1 MILRALLLLLL
12 FGTVKFYSQ
21 NGELGKQDCSYAKEV
36 LIPFNYSAD
45 PQHAVQPML
54 NQKVFYTFRDQFSF
68 WYKVVV
74 KQDQTLTFKVKALN
88 DSDAYTVFVYN
99 YNLPDV
105 CDKVYYQKIS
115 PVKSS
120 FFIGKGS
127 DKFVDDNEKM
137 FRAKK
142 DNVYYINVLN
152 TSLNNCGHRF
162 WLGYGTDTLKVEAIH
177 LPCKRDYSSLALKS
191 PGKDTVLPTKQVP
204 IHIDTKPEI
213 IKPVET
219 VTAFFVRFL
228 ALNRK
233 NKNPVDCKLTVTN
246 KKSEKQV
253 NDINPKGRGE
263 FEVMMEENEFYVV
276 KAEAL
281 GYKTETLTVSS
292 AELKLKNRTE
302 IMMEPLQKGESFILK
317 SIYFVPNTYALR
329 RESLPEMEKLLAFMK
344 GNPDAEIEIQG
355 HTNGDN
361 RIYKNKAYASL
372 SDEWNFS
379 GSSKK
384 LSQKRAE
391 VIKNYL
397 MHHGIKESR
406 LVAKGYGGKKY
417 LVRYPE
423 TNDEAQKNIRVEV
436 SMLKD

>member
-1 MILRALLLLLL
+1 MIRRVILGLLLL
-12 FGTVKFYSQ
+12 GTVKLYSQ

-45 PQHAVQPML
+45 PQHTVQPML
-54 NQKVFYTFRDQFSF
+54 DQKVFYTFRDQFSF

-74 KQDQTLTFKVKALN
+74 KQDQALSFKVKALN

-99 YNLPDV
+99 YNLPDI

-115 PVKSS
+115 PAKSS
-120 FFIGKGS
+120 FFVGKGS
-127 DKFVDDNEKM
+127 DKFTDDNEKT

-152 TSLNNCGHRF
+152 TSLNNCGHKF
-162 WLGYGTDTLKVEAIH
+162 WLSYGSDTLKVEAIH
-177 LPCKRDYSSLALKS
+177 LPCKRDYSSLAVKS
-191 PGKDTVLPTKQVP
+191 PVKDTVIPVKQVP
-204 IHIDTKPEI
+204 VRIDTKPEI

-219 VTAFFVRFL
+219 VTAFFVRFST
-228 ALNRK
+228 LNKK
-233 NKNPVDCKLTVTN
+233 NKNLVDSRLTVIN
-246 KKSEKQV
+246 KKSGKQV
-253 NDINPKGRGE
+253 TDVNSRGRGE
-263 FEVMMEENEFYVV
+263 FEVMMEENEYYVV

-292 AELKLKNRTE
+292 MELKLKDKTE
-302 IMMEPLQKGESFILK
+302 ILMEPLQKGESFVLK

-329 RESLPEMEKLLAFMK
+329 KESLPEMEKLLAFLK
-344 GNPDAEIEIQG
+344 SNPEAVIEIQG

-361 RIYKNKAYASL
+361 RIYRNKAYASL
-372 SDEWNFS
+372 SEEWNFS

-391 VIKNYL
+391 VIRNYL
-397 MHHGIKESR
+397 MHNGIKESR
-406 LVAKGYGGKKY
+406 LEAKGYGGKKY

-423 TNDEAQKNIRVEV
+423 TNEEAQKNIRVEV
-436 SMLKD
+436 SLLK